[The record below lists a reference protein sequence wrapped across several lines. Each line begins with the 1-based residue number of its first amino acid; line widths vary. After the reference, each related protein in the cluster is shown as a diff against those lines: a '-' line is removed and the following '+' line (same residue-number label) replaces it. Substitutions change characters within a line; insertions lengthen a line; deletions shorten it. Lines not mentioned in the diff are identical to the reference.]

1 MSARRVESFLLRLVV
16 EDDGSIDPAQWHGRI
31 QHVATGSSQSVEQLQ
46 DVVAFIRAHLGAV
59 EVTSIT
65 STTSAPF
72 YADSSSPPRKLS

>member
-46 DVVAFIRAHLGAV
+46 DVVAFIRAHLG

-65 STTSAPF
+65 STTSATI